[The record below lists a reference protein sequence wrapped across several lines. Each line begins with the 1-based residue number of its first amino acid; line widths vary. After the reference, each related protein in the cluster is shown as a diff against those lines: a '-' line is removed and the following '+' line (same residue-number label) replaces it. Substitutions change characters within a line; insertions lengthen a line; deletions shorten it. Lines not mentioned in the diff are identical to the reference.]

1 MRAVSGSARAEGTLQ
16 QNAFTG
22 AWYPLDEEVDFS
34 FTTRLDVS
42 GGTVK
47 VTPMLSF

>member
-1 MRAVSGSARAEGTLQ
+1 
-16 QNAFTG
+16 
-22 AWYPLDEEVDFS
+22 VDFS